1 VSAEGRGSAVLWTVT
16 LALAVVAAV
25 LGYVGLQLS

>member
-1 VSAEGRGSAVLWTVT
+1 VGAEGRGSAVLCTVT

-25 LGYVGLQLS
+25 LGYVGLQL